1 MHKSALTFGL
11 LASSIVML
19 MIMPFLNNNNSFGS
33 EDGNGVGT
41 EQCGEE
47 IEDAFQQFLIP
58 NQFEQLSEALDS
70 PRGVSVDILGNEITL
85 RSFQDVCFALEP
97 HTPFITTFDEALIE
111 ILAQILSPPLN
122 ISSSLLSHVY
132 DAVDRSN

>member
-47 IEDAFQQFLIP
+47 I
-58 NQFEQLSEALDS
+58 S
-70 PRGVSVDILGNEITL
+70 
-85 RSFQDVCFALEP
+85 
-97 HTPFITTFDEALIE
+97 
-111 ILAQILSPPLN
+111 
-122 ISSSLLSHVY
+122 
-132 DAVDRSN
+132 